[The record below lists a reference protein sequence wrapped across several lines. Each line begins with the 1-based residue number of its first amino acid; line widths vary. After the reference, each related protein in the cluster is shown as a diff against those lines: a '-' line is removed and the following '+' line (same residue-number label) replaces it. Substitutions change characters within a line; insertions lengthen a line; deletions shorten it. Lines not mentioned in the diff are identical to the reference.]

1 MVEFDVQVSKDL
13 IPCIYHEFEICVV
26 TKTKENKEVMLEV
39 PVKDLRL
46 EELQGLRSHHPT
58 ERERGVKSFETE
70 GLPEHESFPT
80 LSHVLD
86 DLDPSCGAN
95 IEVKYGQTMKDGKE
109 ETQSQLEMNLFVD
122 QVKKRLDEENKYL
135 VLFSCSDLE
144 DGYEREWRQ
153 EGCLLLIQPGHL
165 HHVSITCMIMH
176 DNA

>member
-122 QVKKRLDEENKYL
+122 QVKQGQDKLSFFFGADFEN
-135 VLFSCSDLE
+135 SD
-144 DGYEREWRQ
+144 EREWRQ
-153 EGCLLLIQPGHL
+153 ENCVFLLQP
-165 HHVSITCMIMH
+165 
-176 DNA
+176 

>member
-1 MVEFDVQVSKDL
+1 MVEFDVQVSRDL
-13 IPCIYHEFEICVV
+13 VPCIYHEFEICVV

-122 QVKKRLDEENKYL
+122 QVNQGQDKLSFIFRRR
-135 VLFSCSDLE
+135 F
-144 DGYEREWRQ
+144 
-153 EGCLLLIQPGHL
+153 
-165 HHVSITCMIMH
+165 
-176 DNA
+176 

>member
-1 MVEFDVQVSKDL
+1 MVEFDVQVSRDL
-13 IPCIYHEFEICVV
+13 VPCIYHEFEICVV

-122 QVKKRLDEENKYL
+122 QVKQGQDILSF
-135 VLFSCSDLE
+135 FSAQILKTVM
-144 DGYEREWRQ
+144 RESGDRKIVFSSFSPDI
-153 EGCLLLIQPGHL
+153 C
-165 HHVSITCMIMH
+165 TM
-176 DNA
+176 

>member
-1 MVEFDVQVSKDL
+1 MVEFDVQVSRDL
-13 IPCIYHEFEICVV
+13 VPCIYHEFEICVV

-122 QVKKRLDEENKYL
+122 QVKQGQDKLSFFFGADFEN
-135 VLFSCSDLE
+135 SDA
-144 DGYEREWRQ
+144 REWRQ
-153 EGCLLLIQPGHL
+153 ENCVFLLQP
-165 HHVSITCMIMH
+165 
-176 DNA
+176 

>member
-1 MVEFDVQVSKDL
+1 MVEFDVQVSRDL
-13 IPCIYHEFEICVV
+13 VPCIYHEFAICVV

-39 PVKDLRL
+39 RVKDLRL

-95 IEVKYGQTMKDGKE
+95 IEVMIGLTIASRKSK
-109 ETQSQLEMNLFVD
+109 NI
-122 QVKKRLDEENKYL
+122 RLATA
-135 VLFSCSDLE
+135 VF
-144 DGYEREWRQ
+144 
-153 EGCLLLIQPGHL
+153 
-165 HHVSITCMIMH
+165 
-176 DNA
+176 NASMVIGSLNHGRGGST